1 MDNLLQPFESRD
13 VVLIMLSVLIGLLI
27 GIEREYR
34 NKSAGLRTFILV
46 SFGSCLFTIL
56 SLKIGLANPDRL
68 AANIITGIGFL
79 GAGVIFKEDN
89 KVSGITTATT
99 IWAAASLG
107 MCVGAGYIFLAF
119 IGVGLV
125 LAILA
130 LLTYLQTYIDNYHK
144 IKDYELQTSSE
155 ADFEHTEQLIRR
167 MGFKAVIVSQRYN
180 KESLNTIWRLTG
192 NVTKHREFVETVRRD
207 RQVVAYQY

>member
-13 VVLIMLSVLIGLLI
+13 VLLIMLSVLIGLLI

-180 KESLNTIWRLTG
+180 KESLNTVWRLTG